1 MEASFRDAS
10 FYRQNSPCR
19 MQHACLRLTRYRAD
33 ASPEGEEIMIRRKL
47 IAPLVGA
54 LGVLAFAVLG
64 VRVALAHCDGL
75 DGPVVKAAKNALQAG
90 NVNLVL
96 IWVQQKD
103 EPEIRAAF
111 QQTLHVRK
119 QSPEAQAL
127 ADRSFFETL
136 VRIHRAGEGASYTGL
151 KPAGRDLGPAIP
163 AADRALEAG
172 AVGPLQDLLAD
183 AVRRGLREHF
193 EALSTLKGYDA
204 NDVAAGRRYVQAYV
218 EYIHYV
224 ERVHEATTTAAMGHY
239 AEAAH

>member
-1 MEASFRDAS
+1 MT
-10 FYRQNSPCR
+10 
-19 MQHACLRLTRYRAD
+19 TRKRIV
-33 ASPEGEEIMIRRKL
+33 S
-47 IAPLVGA
+47 LVGTLCVLAVAA
-54 LGVLAFAVLG
+54 LGVQVAF
-64 VRVALAHCDGL
+64 AHCDGL

-111 QQTLHVRK
+111 QQTLQVRK

-151 KPAGRDLGPAIP
+151 KSAGRDLGPAIP

-172 AVGPLQDLLAD
+172 TVGPLQDLLVD
-183 AVRRGLREHF
+183 AVRRGLEEHV
-193 EALSTLKGYDA
+193 ETLTALKGYDP

-224 ERVHEATTTAAMGHY
+224 ERVHEAATTSATGHY
-239 AEAAH
+239 DEAAH

>member
-1 MEASFRDAS
+1 MT
-10 FYRQNSPCR
+10 
-19 MQHACLRLTRYRAD
+19 TRKR
-33 ASPEGEEIMIRRKL
+33 IV
-47 IAPLVGA
+47 PLLGA
-54 LGVLAFAVLG
+54 LGVLAVAVLS
-64 VRVALAHCDGL
+64 VQVAFAHCDGL
-75 DGPVVKAAKNALQAG
+75 DGPVVKAAKDALQAG

-96 IWVQQKD
+96 VWVQQKD

-111 QQTLHVRK
+111 QQTLRVRK

-172 AVGPLQDLLAD
+172 AVGPLRDLLVE
-183 AVRRGLREHF
+183 AVSRGLQKRV
-193 EALSTLKGYDA
+193 EALSTLKGYDP

-224 ERVHEATTTAAMGHY
+224 ERINEAATAAATGHY
-239 AEAAH
+239 AEASH

>member
-1 MEASFRDAS
+1 MT
-10 FYRQNSPCR
+10 
-19 MQHACLRLTRYRAD
+19 TRKR
-33 ASPEGEEIMIRRKL
+33 IV
-47 IAPLVGA
+47 PLLGA
-54 LGVLAFAVLG
+54 LGVLAVAVLS
-64 VRVALAHCDGL
+64 VQVAFAHCDGL
-75 DGPVVKAAKNALQAG
+75 DGPVVKAAKDALQAG

-96 IWVQQKD
+96 VWVQQKD

-111 QQTLHVRK
+111 QQTLRVRK

-172 AVGPLQDLLAD
+172 AVGPLRDLLVE
-183 AVRRGLREHF
+183 AVSRGLQKRV
-193 EALSTLKGYDA
+193 EALSTLKGYDP

-224 ERVHEATTTAAMGHY
+224 ERIHEAATAAATGHY
-239 AEAAH
+239 AEAPH